1 MIKFFISL
9 LLLFRYLFG
18 QLSEPFYHISPSN
31 VISGNDTE
39 ILVVLEENDKI
50 RSGSL
55 FFRQIDEISY
65 QEVNMD
71 FENGSWI
78 GLIPG
83 ERVFGSFI
91 EYVVIFQKMDGGQI
105 GVPLA
110 IDPFASPLNFLVSMK
125 FFEFGWEAKPPRS
138 PIERL

>member
-55 FFRQIDEISY
+55 FFRQADEISY
-65 QEVNMD
+65 QEVNMV

-91 EYVVIFQKMDGGQI
+91 
-105 GVPLA
+105 
-110 IDPFASPLNFLVSMK
+110 
-125 FFEFGWEAKPPRS
+125 
-138 PIERL
+138 